1 MSDLLNKLQVYINKT
16 GITQVEMAKRVGI
29 EKRRLNRLICRDS
42 KMNQDD
48 INKIDKFFRDI
59 DETRKKEKDK

>member
-1 MSDLLNKLQVYINKT
+1 MSNLLDKIQVHINKT

-29 EKRRLNRLICRDS
+29 EKRRMNRLICRNS

-48 INKIDKFFRDI
+48 INKIEKFFRDI
-59 DETRKKEKDK
+59 DEARKKTENN

>member
-1 MSDLLNKLQVYINKT
+1 MSNLLDKIQVYINKT

-48 INKIDKFFRDI
+48 MNKIDKFFRDI
-59 DETRKKEKDK
+59 DETRKKEKTK

>member
-1 MSDLLNKLQVYINKT
+1 MSNLLDKIQVYINKT
-16 GITQVEMAKRVGI
+16 GITQIQMAKRVGI
-29 EKRRLNRLICRDS
+29 EKRRMNKLICRGS

-59 DETRKKEKDK
+59 DEARKKTENN